1 MVCSRCKMAVRN
13 VLEREGIKALT
24 VELGE
29 AELAEPLTAEQLQD
43 IKSSLDALGFEII
56 DSQKSRLIEKIKT
69 IIIEQVHYAEEADT
83 LKLSAVLADKL
94 HHDYSYLSNLF
105 SAVEGTTIEKFQI
118 AQKIERVKE
127 LLVYNELSLSAIA
140 TEMNYSSVAYL
151 SAQFKQ
157 STGLTPSQFKAL
169 QGNRRKNLEDL

>member
-1 MVCSRCKMAVRN
+1 MAVRD
-13 VLEREGIKALT
+13 VLEKEGLKPLS

-29 AELAEPLTAEQLQD
+29 VELAEQPSAEELQR

-56 DSQKSRLIEKIKT
+56 DSQKSRVIEKIKT
-69 IIIEQVHYAEEADT
+69 IIIEQVHYDDKPEP

-105 SAVEGTTIEKFQI
+105 SAVEGTTIEKFHI
-118 AQKIERVKE
+118 AQKIEHIKE
-127 LLVYNELSLSAIA
+127 LLVYDELSLTEIAIRMA
-140 TEMNYSSVAYL
+140 YSSVAYL

-157 STGLTPSQFKAL
+157 TTGLTPSQFKAL